1 MRDFAPG
8 PLLINQAVWL
18 SNARTLRKSG
28 SPAPGTTAAC
38 QVAPP
43 SSVRRYAPSAPL
55 AQTTAGLTALT
66 PRKDAVVPLDCAIQ
80 VCASAPEAAAT
91 SIRHSASVGQ
101 CNSLIPLNR
110 ILQIGHFVGRAP
122 SPAAGPLAGLPA
134 GGRGR
139 PQRSRGTAQG
149 TAPRHLL

>member
-1 MRDFAPG
+1 MRDFVPG

-28 SPAPGTTAAC
+28 SPAPGTTATC

-43 SSVRRYAPSAPL
+43 SSVRRYAPPAPL

-66 PRKDAVVPLDCAIQ
+66 PRKDAVVPL
-80 VCASAPEAAAT
+80 VCASATEAAAT
-91 SIRHSASVGQ
+91 PVRHSASVGQ

-110 ILQIGHFVGRAP
+110 ILQIGYPIWRARP
-122 SPAAGPLAGLPA
+122 TPL
-134 GGRGR
+134 
-139 PQRSRGTAQG
+139 TAN
-149 TAPRHLL
+149 